1 MIFVKSKILYF
12 LKWPSVAI
20 EENFSGS
27 FKCLFKNK
35 RNKYVRN
42 NLSRFI
48 LSVSLILFFFHFV
61 LCSTIE
67 NVEILKN
74 DYNTLTE
81 SHNIINRRSR
91 NLGANPESISLGYEL
106 SEKDEGNKNDLINSA
121 TDVSTELENLKERLF
136 PELELYTNDQN
147 SRNNTPNLRKGSL
160 GFDSFKK
167 LELGTL
173 NQFDKDKM
181 INLKDETNMNEFE
194 GSLGRNSMASNVV
207 TSELFDEPVDD
218 SSSTTT
224 STGTKLQNVPSND
237 NNGELLKD
245 EPIDDYINNNS
256 KVESEDN
263 YYAQQNMQS
272 QSKDNYAS
280 EQEYFDRGEQL
291 NDVSADNNTS
301 NKLKDEPVDNNT
313 SNKLKDEP
321 VDNNTSNK
329 LKDEPVDDNTS
340 NKLKDEPVDNNTIN
354 KLKDEPVDDNTS
366 NILKDEPVD
375 DHAGKHLK
383 DEPVDDHAGKH
394 MKDEPVDID
403 RTNIKKGLNEQHVN
417 PWTTTLA
424 DLKNINNSMKI
435 EKNNKSNEQVKNTSV
450 SKSCDIIKPS
460 KFNKKNLFEQRL
472 QSVEGK
478 NFFEGRSQNL
488 EGRSNFDERSQN
500 VEGRSHFDERS
511 QIVEQRR
518 NFDDRDQN
526 IMDRKNFDERNQQ
539 VNDRRNFDE
548 RNQQVNDRRNFDDRD
563 QNIMDRKNFDERNQQ
578 VNDRRNF
585 DERNQQV
592 NDRRNFDERNQQVND
607 RRNFDERNQQ
617 VNDRRNFDERNQH
630 VNDRRNFD
638 DRDQN
643 VMDRRNFDER
653 NQQVNDRRNFD
664 ERNQHVNDRRN
675 FDERNQHVNERR
687 NFDERNQNVND
698 RRNFDERNQ
707 NVNDRRNFDER
718 NQQVNDRRNFD
729 ERYQNVNE
737 RRNFD
742 ERNQQVNDRRNFDE
756 RNQHVNERYQNVND
770 RRNFDERNQQVNDRR
785 NFDERN
791 QHVNERRN
799 FDERNQHVNER
810 YQNVNDRRNFDER
823 NQHVNERRNFDQ
835 RAPNVEERRYM
846 DPRNPNIPY
855 VRFPHHQWGQGMMY
869 GRPYYPWV
877 PFMGDGRGYNFY
889 NPHQHMVYGR
899 PYYWVPPPPA
909 LEYTKGFNPM
919 EQRRE
924 EDRGHMGGRGSR
936 YPEEE
941 RYNYNNKRS
950 NSIPEGRN
958 YEENAYE
965 RGGGNNKWDFRN
977 MYDRLRDEDE
987 NDYDQPPSTSS
998 SNRGRGNERYS
1009 QSRDR
1014 REERNNYNSD
1024 YYTRGNER
1032 TYNNSN
1038 VTSSSNRELIPY
1050 KKEILPFGVSNS
1062 ELEDKLTEEELNER
1076 IRRLDYTVSVKDMFI
1091 LWNHI
1096 LAHERK
1102 KYTKMQEYLMY
1113 YSQYLEKTY
1122 LVPTAFRKKYWWRV
1136 HYMLTE
1142 EVVKRER
1149 TDNLDF
1155 HQFLRKGSCEKREF
1169 LYFINSKRKG
1179 WADLTET
1186 MKNIWMERLTYKMRK
1201 YSGA

>member
-280 EQEYFDRGEQL
+280 EQNVADQSTDNYPTQHDVPVQLRDNYASEQEYFDRGEQL
-291 NDVSADNNTS
+291 NDVSADNNT
-301 NKLKDEPVDNNT
+301 N
-313 SNKLKDEP
+313 
-321 VDNNTSNK
+321 
-329 LKDEPVDDNTS
+329 
-340 NKLKDEPVDNNTIN
+340 
-354 KLKDEPVDDNTS
+354 DNTS

-500 VEGRSHFDERS
+500 VEGRSHFDE
-511 QIVEQRR
+511 
-518 NFDDRDQN
+518 
-526 IMDRKNFDERNQQ
+526 
-539 VNDRRNFDE
+539 
-548 RNQQVNDRRNFDDRD
+548 
-563 QNIMDRKNFDERNQQ
+563 
-578 VNDRRNF
+578 
-585 DERNQQV
+585 
-592 NDRRNFDERNQQVND
+592 
-607 RRNFDERNQQ
+607 
-617 VNDRRNFDERNQH
+617 
-630 VNDRRNFD
+630 
-638 DRDQN
+638 
-643 VMDRRNFDER
+643 
-653 NQQVNDRRNFD
+653 
-664 ERNQHVNDRRN
+664 
-675 FDERNQHVNERR
+675 
-687 NFDERNQNVND
+687 
-698 RRNFDERNQ
+698 
-707 NVNDRRNFDER
+707 
-718 NQQVNDRRNFD
+718 
-729 ERYQNVNE
+729 
-737 RRNFD
+737 
-742 ERNQQVNDRRNFDE
+742 
-756 RNQHVNERYQNVND
+756 
-770 RRNFDERNQQVNDRR
+770 
-785 NFDERN
+785 
-791 QHVNERRN
+791 
-799 FDERNQHVNER
+799 
-810 YQNVNDRRNFDER
+810 
-823 NQHVNERRNFDQ
+823 

>member
-35 RNKYVRN
+35 RNKY
-42 NLSRFI
+42 
-48 LSVSLILFFFHFV
+48 
-61 LCSTIE
+61 

-272 QSKDNYAS
+272 QSKDNYASEQNVADQSTDNYPTQHDVPVQLRDNYAS

-500 VEGRSHFDERS
+500 VE
-511 QIVEQRR
+511 QRR

-548 RNQQVNDRRNFDDRD
+548 EIN
-563 QNIMDRKNFDERNQQ
+563 
-578 VNDRRNF
+578 
-585 DERNQQV
+585 
-592 NDRRNFDERNQQVND
+592 
-607 RRNFDERNQQ
+607 
-617 VNDRRNFDERNQH
+617 
-630 VNDRRNFD
+630 
-638 DRDQN
+638 
-643 VMDRRNFDER
+643 
-653 NQQVNDRRNFD
+653 
-664 ERNQHVNDRRN
+664 
-675 FDERNQHVNERR
+675 
-687 NFDERNQNVND
+687 
-698 RRNFDERNQ
+698 
-707 NVNDRRNFDER
+707 
-718 NQQVNDRRNFD
+718 
-729 ERYQNVNE
+729 
-737 RRNFD
+737 
-742 ERNQQVNDRRNFDE
+742 
-756 RNQHVNERYQNVND
+756 
-770 RRNFDERNQQVNDRR
+770 
-785 NFDERN
+785 
-791 QHVNERRN
+791 
-799 FDERNQHVNER
+799 
-810 YQNVNDRRNFDER
+810 
-823 NQHVNERRNFDQ
+823 
-835 RAPNVEERRYM
+835 
-846 DPRNPNIPY
+846 
-855 VRFPHHQWGQGMMY
+855 
-869 GRPYYPWV
+869 
-877 PFMGDGRGYNFY
+877 
-889 NPHQHMVYGR
+889 
-899 PYYWVPPPPA
+899 
-909 LEYTKGFNPM
+909 
-919 EQRRE
+919 
-924 EDRGHMGGRGSR
+924 
-936 YPEEE
+936 
-941 RYNYNNKRS
+941 
-950 NSIPEGRN
+950 
-958 YEENAYE
+958 
-965 RGGGNNKWDFRN
+965 
-977 MYDRLRDEDE
+977 RLMRDEILM
-987 NDYDQPPSTSS
+987 
-998 SNRGRGNERYS
+998 
-1009 QSRDR
+1009 RD
-1014 REERNNYNSD
+1014 
-1024 YYTRGNER
+1024 
-1032 TYNNSN
+1032 
-1038 VTSSSNRELIPY
+1038 I
-1050 KKEILPFGVSNS
+1050 K
-1062 ELEDKLTEEELNER
+1062 
-1076 IRRLDYTVSVKDMFI
+1076 
-1091 LWNHI
+1091 
-1096 LAHERK
+1096 
-1102 KYTKMQEYLMY
+1102 
-1113 YSQYLEKTY
+1113 
-1122 LVPTAFRKKYWWRV
+1122 
-1136 HYMLTE
+1136 
-1142 EVVKRER
+1142 
-1149 TDNLDF
+1149 
-1155 HQFLRKGSCEKREF
+1155 C
-1169 LYFINSKRKG
+1169 
-1179 WADLTET
+1179 
-1186 MKNIWMERLTYKMRK
+1186 
-1201 YSGA
+1201 

>member
-194 GSLGRNSMASNVV
+194 GFLGRNSMASNVV

-280 EQEYFDRGEQL
+280 EQNVADQSTDNYPTQHDVPVQLRDNYASEQEYFDRGEQL
-291 NDVSADNNTS
+291 NDVSADNNT
-301 NKLKDEPVDNNT
+301 N
-313 SNKLKDEP
+313 
-321 VDNNTSNK
+321 
-329 LKDEPVDDNTS
+329 
-340 NKLKDEPVDNNTIN
+340 
-354 KLKDEPVDDNTS
+354 EPVDDNTS

-488 EGRSNFDERSQN
+488 EGRSNFDERSQ
-500 VEGRSHFDERS
+500 
-511 QIVEQRR
+511 I
-518 NFDDRDQN
+518 
-526 IMDRKNFDERNQQ
+526 
-539 VNDRRNFDE
+539 
-548 RNQQVNDRRNFDDRD
+548 
-563 QNIMDRKNFDERNQQ
+563 
-578 VNDRRNF
+578 
-585 DERNQQV
+585 
-592 NDRRNFDERNQQVND
+592 
-607 RRNFDERNQQ
+607 
-617 VNDRRNFDERNQH
+617 
-630 VNDRRNFD
+630 
-638 DRDQN
+638 
-643 VMDRRNFDER
+643 
-653 NQQVNDRRNFD
+653 
-664 ERNQHVNDRRN
+664 
-675 FDERNQHVNERR
+675 
-687 NFDERNQNVND
+687 
-698 RRNFDERNQ
+698 
-707 NVNDRRNFDER
+707 
-718 NQQVNDRRNFD
+718 
-729 ERYQNVNE
+729 
-737 RRNFD
+737 
-742 ERNQQVNDRRNFDE
+742 
-756 RNQHVNERYQNVND
+756 
-770 RRNFDERNQQVNDRR
+770 
-785 NFDERN
+785 
-791 QHVNERRN
+791 
-799 FDERNQHVNER
+799 RNQHVNER

>member
-1 MIFVKSKILYF
+1 MIIF
-12 LKWPSVAI
+12 
-20 EENFSGS
+20 
-27 FKCLFKNK
+27 
-35 RNKYVRN
+35 
-42 NLSRFI
+42 
-48 LSVSLILFFFHFV
+48 
-61 LCSTIE
+61 

-280 EQEYFDRGEQL
+280 EQNVADQSTDNYPTQHDVPVQLRDNYASEQEYFDRGEQL

-313 SNKLKDEP
+313 N
-321 VDNNTSNK
+321 
-329 LKDEPVDDNTS
+329 
-340 NKLKDEPVDNNTIN
+340 EPVDNNTIN

-526 IMDRKNFDERNQQ
+526 VMDRKNFDERNQQ

-548 RNQQVNDRRNFDDRD
+548 RNQQVN
-563 QNIMDRKNFDERNQQ
+563 E
-578 VNDRRNF
+578 
-585 DERNQQV
+585 
-592 NDRRNFDERNQQVND
+592 
-607 RRNFDERNQQ
+607 
-617 VNDRRNFDERNQH
+617 
-630 VNDRRNFD
+630 
-638 DRDQN
+638 
-643 VMDRRNFDER
+643 
-653 NQQVNDRRNFD
+653 
-664 ERNQHVNDRRN
+664 
-675 FDERNQHVNERR
+675 
-687 NFDERNQNVND
+687 
-698 RRNFDERNQ
+698 
-707 NVNDRRNFDER
+707 
-718 NQQVNDRRNFD
+718 RRNFD
-729 ERYQNVNE
+729 ERYQN
-737 RRNFD
+737 
-742 ERNQQVNDRRNFDE
+742 
-756 RNQHVNERYQNVND
+756 
-770 RRNFDERNQQVNDRR
+770 
-785 NFDERN
+785 
-791 QHVNERRN
+791 
-799 FDERNQHVNER
+799 
-810 YQNVNDRRNFDER
+810 
-823 NQHVNERRNFDQ
+823 RRNFDQ

>member
-280 EQEYFDRGEQL
+280 EQNVADQSTDNYPTQHDVPVQLRDNYASEQEYFDRGEQL
-291 NDVSADNNTS
+291 NDVSADNNT
-301 NKLKDEPVDNNT
+301 N
-313 SNKLKDEP
+313 
-321 VDNNTSNK
+321 
-329 LKDEPVDDNTS
+329 
-340 NKLKDEPVDNNTIN
+340 
-354 KLKDEPVDDNTS
+354 EPVDDNTS

-478 NFFEGRSQNL
+478 NFFEGRS
-488 EGRSNFDERSQN
+488 NFDERSQN
-500 VEGRSHFDERS
+500 VEGRSHFDE
-511 QIVEQRR
+511 
-518 NFDDRDQN
+518 
-526 IMDRKNFDERNQQ
+526 
-539 VNDRRNFDE
+539 
-548 RNQQVNDRRNFDDRD
+548 
-563 QNIMDRKNFDERNQQ
+563 
-578 VNDRRNF
+578 
-585 DERNQQV
+585 
-592 NDRRNFDERNQQVND
+592 
-607 RRNFDERNQQ
+607 
-617 VNDRRNFDERNQH
+617 
-630 VNDRRNFD
+630 
-638 DRDQN
+638 
-643 VMDRRNFDER
+643 
-653 NQQVNDRRNFD
+653 
-664 ERNQHVNDRRN
+664 
-675 FDERNQHVNERR
+675 
-687 NFDERNQNVND
+687 
-698 RRNFDERNQ
+698 
-707 NVNDRRNFDER
+707 
-718 NQQVNDRRNFD
+718 
-729 ERYQNVNE
+729 
-737 RRNFD
+737 
-742 ERNQQVNDRRNFDE
+742 
-756 RNQHVNERYQNVND
+756 
-770 RRNFDERNQQVNDRR
+770 
-785 NFDERN
+785 
-791 QHVNERRN
+791 
-799 FDERNQHVNER
+799 
-810 YQNVNDRRNFDER
+810 
-823 NQHVNERRNFDQ
+823 

-846 DPRNPNIPY
+846 DPRNPNIPD

>member
-301 NKLKDEPVDNNT
+301 NKLKDEPVDN
-313 SNKLKDEP
+313 
-321 VDNNTSNK
+321 
-329 LKDEPVDDNTS
+329 
-340 NKLKDEPVDNNTIN
+340 

-488 EGRSNFDERSQN
+488 EGRSNFDERSQ
-500 VEGRSHFDERS
+500 
-511 QIVEQRR
+511 IVEQ
-518 NFDDRDQN
+518 
-526 IMDRKNFDERNQQ
+526 
-539 VNDRRNFDE
+539 
-548 RNQQVNDRRNFDDRD
+548 
-563 QNIMDRKNFDERNQQ
+563 
-578 VNDRRNF
+578 
-585 DERNQQV
+585 
-592 NDRRNFDERNQQVND
+592 
-607 RRNFDERNQQ
+607 
-617 VNDRRNFDERNQH
+617 
-630 VNDRRNFD
+630 RRNFD

-643 VMDRRNFDER
+643 VMDRRKTL
-653 NQQVNDRRNFD
+653 
-664 ERNQHVNDRRN
+664 
-675 FDERNQHVNERR
+675 
-687 NFDERNQNVND
+687 
-698 RRNFDERNQ
+698 
-707 NVNDRRNFDER
+707 
-718 NQQVNDRRNFD
+718 
-729 ERYQNVNE
+729 
-737 RRNFD
+737 
-742 ERNQQVNDRRNFDE
+742 
-756 RNQHVNERYQNVND
+756 
-770 RRNFDERNQQVNDRR
+770 
-785 NFDERN
+785 
-791 QHVNERRN
+791 
-799 FDERNQHVNER
+799 
-810 YQNVNDRRNFDER
+810 
-823 NQHVNERRNFDQ
+823 
-835 RAPNVEERRYM
+835 
-846 DPRNPNIPY
+846 I
-855 VRFPHHQWGQGMMY
+855 
-869 GRPYYPWV
+869 
-877 PFMGDGRGYNFY
+877 
-889 NPHQHMVYGR
+889 
-899 PYYWVPPPPA
+899 
-909 LEYTKGFNPM
+909 KGLQM
-919 EQRRE
+919 
-924 EDRGHMGGRGSR
+924 
-936 YPEEE
+936 
-941 RYNYNNKRS
+941 
-950 NSIPEGRN
+950 
-958 YEENAYE
+958 
-965 RGGGNNKWDFRN
+965 
-977 MYDRLRDEDE
+977 
-987 NDYDQPPSTSS
+987 
-998 SNRGRGNERYS
+998 
-1009 QSRDR
+1009 
-1014 REERNNYNSD
+1014 
-1024 YYTRGNER
+1024 
-1032 TYNNSN
+1032 
-1038 VTSSSNRELIPY
+1038 
-1050 KKEILPFGVSNS
+1050 
-1062 ELEDKLTEEELNER
+1062 
-1076 IRRLDYTVSVKDMFI
+1076 
-1091 LWNHI
+1091 
-1096 LAHERK
+1096 
-1102 KYTKMQEYLMY
+1102 
-1113 YSQYLEKTY
+1113 
-1122 LVPTAFRKKYWWRV
+1122 
-1136 HYMLTE
+1136 
-1142 EVVKRER
+1142 
-1149 TDNLDF
+1149 
-1155 HQFLRKGSCEKREF
+1155 
-1169 LYFINSKRKG
+1169 
-1179 WADLTET
+1179 
-1186 MKNIWMERLTYKMRK
+1186 
-1201 YSGA
+1201 

>member
-280 EQEYFDRGEQL
+280 EQNVADQSTDNYPTQHDVPVQLRDNYASEQEYFDRGEQL

-301 NKLKDEPVDNNT
+301 NKLKDEPV
-313 SNKLKDEP
+313 
-321 VDNNTSNK
+321 
-329 LKDEPVDDNTS
+329 
-340 NKLKDEPVDNNTIN
+340 
-354 KLKDEPVDDNTS
+354 
-366 NILKDEPVD
+366 
-375 DHAGKHLK
+375 

-435 EKNNKSNEQVKNTSV
+435 EKNNNSNEQVKNTSV

-488 EGRSNFDERSQN
+488 EGRSNFDERSQ
-500 VEGRSHFDERS
+500 
-511 QIVEQRR
+511 IVEQRR

-539 VNDRRNFDE
+539 
-548 RNQQVNDRRNFDDRD
+548 
-563 QNIMDRKNFDERNQQ
+563 
-578 VNDRRNF
+578 
-585 DERNQQV
+585 
-592 NDRRNFDERNQQVND
+592 
-607 RRNFDERNQQ
+607 
-617 VNDRRNFDERNQH
+617 
-630 VNDRRNFD
+630 
-638 DRDQN
+638 
-643 VMDRRNFDER
+643 
-653 NQQVNDRRNFD
+653 
-664 ERNQHVNDRRN
+664 
-675 FDERNQHVNERR
+675 
-687 NFDERNQNVND
+687 
-698 RRNFDERNQ
+698 
-707 NVNDRRNFDER
+707 
-718 NQQVNDRRNFD
+718 
-729 ERYQNVNE
+729 
-737 RRNFD
+737 
-742 ERNQQVNDRRNFDE
+742 
-756 RNQHVNERYQNVND
+756 
-770 RRNFDERNQQVNDRR
+770 
-785 NFDERN
+785 
-791 QHVNERRN
+791 
-799 FDERNQHVNER
+799 
-810 YQNVNDRRNFDER
+810 RNFDER

>member
-280 EQEYFDRGEQL
+280 EQE
-291 NDVSADNNTS
+291 S
-301 NKLKDEPVDNNT
+301 
-313 SNKLKDEP
+313 
-321 VDNNTSNK
+321 
-329 LKDEPVDDNTS
+329 
-340 NKLKDEPVDNNTIN
+340 
-354 KLKDEPVDDNTS
+354 
-366 NILKDEPVD
+366 
-375 DHAGKHLK
+375 
-383 DEPVDDHAGKH
+383 VDDHAGKH

-488 EGRSNFDERSQN
+488 EGRSNFDERSQ
-500 VEGRSHFDERS
+500 
-511 QIVEQRR
+511 
-518 NFDDRDQN
+518 
-526 IMDRKNFDERNQQ
+526 
-539 VNDRRNFDE
+539 
-548 RNQQVNDRRNFDDRD
+548 
-563 QNIMDRKNFDERNQQ
+563 
-578 VNDRRNF
+578 
-585 DERNQQV
+585 
-592 NDRRNFDERNQQVND
+592 
-607 RRNFDERNQQ
+607 
-617 VNDRRNFDERNQH
+617 
-630 VNDRRNFD
+630 
-638 DRDQN
+638 
-643 VMDRRNFDER
+643 
-653 NQQVNDRRNFD
+653 
-664 ERNQHVNDRRN
+664 
-675 FDERNQHVNERR
+675 
-687 NFDERNQNVND
+687 
-698 RRNFDERNQ
+698 
-707 NVNDRRNFDER
+707 
-718 NQQVNDRRNFD
+718 
-729 ERYQNVNE
+729 
-737 RRNFD
+737 
-742 ERNQQVNDRRNFDE
+742 
-756 RNQHVNERYQNVND
+756 
-770 RRNFDERNQQVNDRR
+770 
-785 NFDERN
+785 
-791 QHVNERRN
+791 
-799 FDERNQHVNER
+799 
-810 YQNVNDRRNFDER
+810 
-823 NQHVNERRNFDQ
+823 
-835 RAPNVEERRYM
+835 
-846 DPRNPNIPY
+846 
-855 VRFPHHQWGQGMMY
+855 
-869 GRPYYPWV
+869 
-877 PFMGDGRGYNFY
+877 
-889 NPHQHMVYGR
+889 
-899 PYYWVPPPPA
+899 
-909 LEYTKGFNPM
+909 
-919 EQRRE
+919 
-924 EDRGHMGGRGSR
+924 
-936 YPEEE
+936 
-941 RYNYNNKRS
+941 
-950 NSIPEGRN
+950 
-958 YEENAYE
+958 
-965 RGGGNNKWDFRN
+965 
-977 MYDRLRDEDE
+977 
-987 NDYDQPPSTSS
+987 
-998 SNRGRGNERYS
+998 
-1009 QSRDR
+1009 
-1014 REERNNYNSD
+1014 
-1024 YYTRGNER
+1024 
-1032 TYNNSN
+1032 
-1038 VTSSSNRELIPY
+1038 
-1050 KKEILPFGVSNS
+1050 KKF
-1062 ELEDKLTEEELNER
+1062 
-1076 IRRLDYTVSVKDMFI
+1076 
-1091 LWNHI
+1091 
-1096 LAHERK
+1096 
-1102 KYTKMQEYLMY
+1102 
-1113 YSQYLEKTY
+1113 
-1122 LVPTAFRKKYWWRV
+1122 
-1136 HYMLTE
+1136 
-1142 EVVKRER
+1142 
-1149 TDNLDF
+1149 
-1155 HQFLRKGSCEKREF
+1155 
-1169 LYFINSKRKG
+1169 
-1179 WADLTET
+1179 
-1186 MKNIWMERLTYKMRK
+1186 
-1201 YSGA
+1201 